1 MKITEEKKGEI
12 LIYYLK
18 GDVNLNNSPV
28 LRKTFESCTHGDI
41 KKVIVDFK
49 DVPYI
54 DSSGLATLIE
64 LLQRLKKIGG
74 NLRICNLD
82 EKVKGIF
89 EVTRL
94 YKLFDICDDRNIAMV
109 DF

>member
-1 MKITEEKKGEI
+1 MKITEDRKGEM
-12 LIYYLK
+12 LIYRLK
-18 GDVNLNNSPV
+18 GDVNLSNSPV
-28 LRKTFESCTHGDI
+28 LRKAFESCTQGDV

-49 DVPYI
+49 EVPYI

-64 LLQRLKKIGG
+64 ILQRLKKIGG

-94 YKLFDICDDRNIAMV
+94 FKLFKICDNEDMAV
-109 DF
+109 EDF